1 MFDRNNV
8 IIVLIFLVIF
18 DFFVWYLV
26 LAGEPNKNLEV
37 YFLDVGQG
45 DSELAILPGGVK
57 VLIDAGPD
65 KSVLNELNSILP
77 PTDRYID
84 LVMIS
89 HPQAD
94 HFNGF
99 IDVFKRYQIGAV
111 VYNGRDGTA
120 KSWQELKNIVEENK
134 IPAIVLAEGDKIN
147 YLESKFN
154 ILLPNENFIN
164 SKELNDTVLAA
175 LLESQGA
182 KVLFTGDI
190 GKNIE
195 DYLVDKFDLKIDV
208 LKVAHHGSKYSS
220 SKRFLLEIS
229 PKISVIEVGKN
240 SYGHPTK
247 TALNNLALAGSQI
260 FRTDQDGTIKLEAS
274 DGKINIFKKK

>member
-1 MFDRNNV
+1 MFDRNNL
-8 IIVLIFLVIF
+8 IIVFIFLTVF
-18 DFFVWYLV
+18 DFFVWRLV

-37 YFLDVGQG
+37 YFLNVGQG

-65 KSVLNELNSILP
+65 KNILDELNSILP

-84 LVMIS
+84 LVMVS

-94 HFNGF
+94 HFNGL
-99 IDVFKRYQIGAV
+99 IEVAKRYSVGAFI
-111 VYNGRDGTA
+111 YNGRDGTA

-134 IPAIVLAEGDKIN
+134 IPAVVLSAGDKIN
-147 YLESKFN
+147 YLESKFD

-164 SKELNDTVLAA
+164 SKELNDTVLVA

-182 KVLFTGDI
+182 KILFTGDI
-190 GKNIE
+190 GKDIE
-195 DYLVDKFDLKIDV
+195 DYLIDRFDLKVDV

-247 TALNNLALAGSQI
+247 TALDNLALVGSQI
-260 FRTDQDGTIKLEAS
+260 FRTDQDGTIRLAVS
-274 DGKINIFKKK
+274 GGKINIFKKK